1 MITAD
6 VAAAAEA
13 VLRVLLLVVGPED
26 PSEAPLFVAPP
37 FFLLGAAVP
46 RDFFVGGDSSRRRV
60 EGMAF
65 LGDLLL
71 CSGVGDFPADLFPVD
86 AVEEADTAVAE
97 VTVVAEVTAVTAI
110 AGFPASPAFAGFTAV
125 AVFTAFPA
133 IAVFTALPA
142 AAGVTAGAVRRV
154 LARPRSNGKPEGLS
168 ERGERE
174 RSLRALVLRA
184 R

>member
-1 MITAD
+1 
-6 VAAAAEA
+6 
-13 VLRVLLLVVGPED
+13 
-26 PSEAPLFVAPP
+26 
-37 FFLLGAAVP
+37 
-46 RDFFVGGDSSRRRV
+46 
-60 EGMAF
+60 MAF

-86 AVEEADTAVAE
+86 AVEEADTAVAD
-97 VTVVAEVTAVTAI
+97 VTAVAEVTAVTAI
-110 AGFPASPAFAGFTAV
+110 AGFPASPAFAGFTTF
-125 AVFTAFPA
+125 AVFTASPA

-174 RSLRALVLRA
+174 RSLRAFVLRA

>member
-1 MITAD
+1 
-6 VAAAAEA
+6 
-13 VLRVLLLVVGPED
+13 
-26 PSEAPLFVAPP
+26 
-37 FFLLGAAVP
+37 
-46 RDFFVGGDSSRRRV
+46 
-60 EGMAF
+60 MAF

-86 AVEEADTAVAE
+86 AVEEAGTAVAE
-97 VTVVAEVTAVTAI
+97 VTAVAEITADVTAI
-110 AGFPASPAFAGFTAV
+110 AGFPVSPAFAGFTAF
-125 AVFTAFPA
+125 AVFTASPA

-142 AAGVTAGAVRRV
+142 AVGVTAGAVRRV

>member
-1 MITAD
+1 
-6 VAAAAEA
+6 
-13 VLRVLLLVVGPED
+13 
-26 PSEAPLFVAPP
+26 
-37 FFLLGAAVP
+37 
-46 RDFFVGGDSSRRRV
+46 
-60 EGMAF
+60 MAF

-97 VTVVAEVTAVTAI
+97 VTAVTAI
-110 AGFPASPAFAGFTAV
+110 AGFPASPAFAGFTAF
-125 AVFTAFPA
+125 AVFTASPA

-174 RSLRALVLRA
+174 RSLRAFVLRA